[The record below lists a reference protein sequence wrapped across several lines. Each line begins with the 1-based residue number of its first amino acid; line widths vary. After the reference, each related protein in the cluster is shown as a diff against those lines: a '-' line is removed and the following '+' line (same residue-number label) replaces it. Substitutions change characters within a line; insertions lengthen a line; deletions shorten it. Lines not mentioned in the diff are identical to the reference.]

1 MKTLIKLLLVLM
13 FLGLT
18 VLYNIGLID
27 IRLEEIKY
35 LLGTIAAK
43 EDASNTFGIVAKY
56 ELIKR
61 RMLYGEENVTNYEL
75 EAKVQALTSDK
86 QLDEHQNT
94 WTIKAYRVPIRI
106 VLNCIRVLQGK
117 KIINPKEDD
126 KIFAVLQ
133 IAYFYERNRKFN
145 EALKSYEEILNNT
158 ALSPDLRAAVMVHK
172 AFCFS
177 MLSDYS
183 RSKKVYEE
191 TIAMFPNTEAG
202 ILSWKLL
209 DFIQSIE
216 KEREKLGKTA
226 LGEMEKAKQFY
237 LLMDYRNA
245 IKNLSVFIGNNSKSD
260 ALAEARF
267 FKGRSHEELG
277 EIEEAIL
284 EYRRII
290 QTDKSKTW
298 ARQANRRMLMLGAFY
313 EQQKQIAEEAK
324 RQLESYKDQTF
335 LSNIEKYS
343 YMISQTSIKGEMQK
357 NESKA
362 ITQVLSDDSL
372 LNIINKIGSLDPDS
386 EKKKEKEKEKQKVEQ
401 ARQELLKQGKL
412 NAAEI
417 KELQRRQNLA
427 QNPYR
432 RPEALKRIIDDNS
445 GELRYIYNK
454 RLRSG
459 IKISGKM
466 LVEIHIQS
474 SGFVDRARVI
484 QSSIGDNEFEREIT
498 QRILNWR
505 FNAVADSLGDLTV
518 NYPFEFFEE
527 Q

>member
-1 MKTLIKLLLVLM
+1 
-13 FLGLT
+13 
-18 VLYNIGLID
+18 
-27 IRLEEIKY
+27 
-35 LLGTIAAK
+35 
-43 EDASNTFGIVAKY
+43 
-56 ELIKR
+56 
-61 RMLYGEENVTNYEL
+61 
-75 EAKVQALTSDK
+75 
-86 QLDEHQNT
+86 
-94 WTIKAYRVPIRI
+94 
-106 VLNCIRVLQGK
+106 
-117 KIINPKEDD
+117 
-126 KIFAVLQ
+126 
-133 IAYFYERNRKFN
+133 
-145 EALKSYEEILNNT
+145 
-158 ALSPDLRAAVMVHK
+158 MVHK
-172 AFCFS
+172 AFCLS

-183 RSKKVYEE
+183 MAKKVYEE

-216 KEREKLGKTA
+216 REREKLGKTD

-237 LLMDYRNA
+237 LLMDFRNA
-245 IKNLSVFIGNNSKSD
+245 IKNLSIFIGKNPKSE

-290 QTDKSKTW
+290 QTDKSKIW
-298 ARQANRRMLMLGAFY
+298 ARQANRRMLMLGSFY
-313 EQQKQIAEEAK
+313 EQQKQIADEAK
-324 RQLESYKDQTF
+324 RQLEAYKDQTF

-343 YMISQTSIKGEMQK
+343 YMVSQTSIKGEMLK
-357 NESKA
+357 NEEKE
-362 ITQVLSDDSL
+362 ITQAPSDDSL
-372 LNIINKIGSLDPDS
+372 LNIINQICSLDLGE
-386 EKKKEKEKEKQKVEQ
+386 EKKKEKQKQKTEQ
-401 ARQELLKQGKL
+401 ARRELLKQGNL
-412 NAAEI
+412 NVAEI

-432 RPEALKRIIDDNS
+432 RPEALKRVIDDNS

-454 RLRSG
+454 KLRSG

-474 SGFVDRARVI
+474 SGRVDRAKVI
-484 QSSIGDNEFEREIT
+484 QSSIGDNDFEQEIT
-498 QRILNWR
+498 QRILSWR
-505 FNAVADSLGDLTV
+505 FNPVADSLGDLTV

>member
-1 MKTLIKLLLVLM
+1 MKTLSKLLLVLL

-43 EDASNTFGIVAKY
+43 EDVSNTFGIVAKY

-75 EAKVQALTSDK
+75 EARVQTLASAT
-86 QLDEHQNT
+86 QLNEHQNS
-94 WTIKAYRVPIRI
+94 WTVKAYRIPIRM
-106 VLNCIRVLQGK
+106 VLNCIRILQGK

-126 KIFAVLQ
+126 KIFAILE

-145 EALKSYEEILNNT
+145 EALKSYRQILSSATLNPNI
-158 ALSPDLRAAVMVHK
+158 RAAVMVHQ
-172 AFCFS
+172 AFCLS

-183 RSKKVYEE
+183 KSKKVYEE
-191 TIAMFPNTEAG
+191 VIAMFPNTEAG

-216 KEREKLGKTA
+216 REREKLKKTA

-237 LLMDYRNA
+237 LLMDFRNA
-245 IKNLSVFIGNNSKSD
+245 IKNLSVFIGNNPKSD

-284 EYRRII
+284 EYKKII
-290 QTDKSKTW
+290 QTDKSQTW
-298 ARQANRRMLMLGAFY
+298 ARQANRRMLMLGEFY

-324 RQLESYKDQTF
+324 RQLETYKDQTF

-343 YMISQTSIKGEMQK
+343 NMSSQTSIRGEMQK
-357 NESKA
+357 SESKEIA
-362 ITQVLSDDSL
+362 QTPSDENL
-372 LNIINKIGSLDPDS
+372 LNIINQIGSLDLSDEKKN
-386 EKKKEKEKEKQKVEQ
+386 EKKKIKRT
-401 ARQELLKQGKL
+401 RQELLKQGKL
-412 NAAEI
+412 NPAEM

-432 RPEALKRIIDDNS
+432 RPEALKRVIDDNS

-454 RLRSG
+454 KLRSG

-466 LVEIHIQS
+466 LVEIHIKS
-474 SGFVDRARVI
+474 SGLVDRAKVI
-484 QSSIGDNEFEREIT
+484 QSSIGDDDFEKEII
-498 QRILNWR
+498 QRILSWR

>member
-1 MKTLIKLLLVLM
+1 MKTLIKLLLVLL

-18 VLYNIGLID
+18 ILYNIGLID
-27 IRLEEIKY
+27 IRMEEIKY

-61 RMLYGEENVTNYEL
+61 RMLYGEENLNNYEL
-75 EAKVQALTSDK
+75 EARIQALTSAN
-86 QLDEHQNT
+86 QLNEHHNN
-94 WTIKAYRVPIRI
+94 WTAKAYRVPIRL

-126 KIFAVLQ
+126 KIFTILE
-133 IAYFYERNRKFN
+133 IAYLYERNRKFT
-145 EALKSYEEILNNT
+145 EALKSYEQILANT
-158 ALSPDLRAAVMVHK
+158 ALTPDIRAAVMVHK
-172 AFCFS
+172 AFCLS
-177 MLSDYS
+177 MLGDYS
-183 RSKKVYEE
+183 SSKRVYEE
-191 TIAMFPNTEAG
+191 TIAMLPNTEAG

-216 KEREKLGKTA
+216 KEREKLEKTA
-226 LGEMEKAKQFY
+226 LGEMEKARQFY
-237 LLMDYRNA
+237 LLMDFRNS
-245 IKNLSVFIGNNSKSD
+245 IKNLSIFIGKNPKSD

-277 EIEEAIL
+277 EIEEAIF

-290 QTDKSKTW
+290 QTDKSMIW
-298 ARQANRRMLMLGAFY
+298 ARQANRRMLMLGSFY

-324 RQLESYKDQTF
+324 RLLETYKDQTF
-335 LSNIEKYS
+335 LSNIEKYY
-343 YMISQTSIKGEMQK
+343 YMFSQTSIRGEMQK
-357 NESKA
+357 NENKEIA
-362 ITQVLSDDSL
+362 QAPSDDSL
-372 LNIINKIGSLDPDS
+372 LNIINQIGNLAPGS
-386 EKKKEKEKEKQKVEQ
+386 EKEKEKKKNEK
-401 ARQELLKQGKL
+401 AKQELLKQGNL
-412 NAAEI
+412 NVAEI

-427 QNPYR
+427 LNPYR
-432 RPEALKRIIDDNS
+432 RPEALKRVIDDNS

-454 RLRSG
+454 KLRSG

-466 LVEIHIQS
+466 LLEIHILS
-474 SGFVDRARVI
+474 SGIVDRARVI
-484 QSSIGDNEFEREIT
+484 QSSIADNDFEREIT
-498 QRILNWR
+498 QRILSWR
-505 FNAVADSLGDLTV
+505 FNPVADSLGDLTV

>member
-1 MKTLIKLLLVLM
+1 MKTLIKMLLVLL

-75 EAKVQALTSDK
+75 EARVQALTSAK
-86 QLDEHQNT
+86 QLNEHQNS
-94 WTIKAYRVPIRI
+94 WTVKAYRIPVRL
-106 VLNCIRVLQGK
+106 VLNCIRILQGK

-126 KIFAVLQ
+126 KIFSVLE

-145 EALKSYEEILNNT
+145 EALKSYEEILTNT
-158 ALSPDLRAAVMVHK
+158 TLSSDIRAAVMVHK
-172 AFCFS
+172 AFCLS

-183 RSKKVYEE
+183 SAKKVYEE
-191 TIAMFPNTEAG
+191 AIAMFPNTEAG

-216 KEREKLGKTA
+216 REREKLKKNDM
-226 LGEMEKAKQFY
+226 GEIEKAKQFY
-237 LLMDYRNA
+237 LLMDFRNA
-245 IKNLSVFIGNNSKSD
+245 IKNLSLFIGKNAKSD

-277 EIEEAIL
+277 EVEEAIL

-290 QTDKSKTW
+290 QTDKSKVW
-298 ARQANRRMLMLGAFY
+298 ARQANRRMLMLGEFY

-324 RQLESYKDQTF
+324 RQLEAYKDQTF

-343 YMISQTSIKGEMQK
+343 YMVSQTSIKGEMQN
-357 NESKA
+357 NENKEIA
-362 ITQVLSDDSL
+362 QGPSDDSL
-372 LNIINKIGSLDPDS
+372 LNIINQIGSLEPGD
-386 EKKKEKEKEKQKVEQ
+386 EKKKEKQKIER
-401 ARQELLKQGKL
+401 ARRDLLKQGKL
-412 NAAEI
+412 NVAEI

-432 RPEALKRIIDDNS
+432 RPEALKKVIDDNS

-454 RLRSG
+454 KLRSG
-459 IKISGKM
+459 MKISGKL

-474 SGFVDRARVI
+474 SGRVDRAKVI
-484 QSSIGDNEFEREIT
+484 QSSIGDNDFEREIT
-498 QRILNWR
+498 QRILSWR
-505 FNAVADSLGDLTV
+505 FNGVADSLGELTV

-527 Q
+527 H

>member
-1 MKTLIKLLLVLM
+1 MKTLIKLLLVLL

-27 IRLEEIKY
+27 IRLEEVKY

-75 EAKVQALTSDK
+75 EARVQALTSAK
-86 QLDEHQNT
+86 QLNEHQNS
-94 WTIKAYRVPIRI
+94 WTVKAYRVPVRL
-106 VLNCIRVLQGK
+106 VLNFIRVLQGK

-126 KIFAVLQ
+126 KIFAILE
-133 IAYFYERNRKFN
+133 IAYFYERNRKFT
-145 EALKSYEEILNNT
+145 EALKSYEQILANT
-158 ALSPDLRAAVMVHK
+158 TLSPDIRAAVMVHK
-172 AFCFS
+172 AFCLS

-183 RSKKVYEE
+183 KSKKVYEE
-191 TIAMFPNTEAG
+191 VIAMFPNTEAG

-216 KEREKLGKTA
+216 REREKLRKTA
-226 LGEMEKAKQFY
+226 MSEMEKAKQFY
-237 LLMDYRNA
+237 MLMDFRNA
-245 IKNLSVFIGNNSKSD
+245 IKNLSVFIGKNPKSD

-290 QTDKSKTW
+290 QTDKSKIW
-298 ARQANRRMLMLGAFY
+298 ARQANRRMLMLGSFY

-324 RQLESYKDQTF
+324 RQLEAYKDQTF

-343 YMISQTSIKGEMQK
+343 YMVSQTSIKGEMLKDEDKEIAQ
-357 NESKA
+357 A
-362 ITQVLSDDSL
+362 PSDDSL
-372 LNIINKIGSLDPDS
+372 LNIINKIGNLDLS
-386 EKKKEKEKEKQKVEQ
+386 GEKKKEKKKIEQ
-401 ARQELLKQGKL
+401 TRRELLKQGKL

-432 RPEALKRIIDDNS
+432 RPEALKRVIDDNS

-454 RLRSG
+454 KLRSG
-459 IKISGKM
+459 IKISGKL

-474 SGFVDRARVI
+474 TGIVDRARVI
-484 QSSIGDNEFEREIT
+484 QSSIGDNDFEREIT
-498 QRILNWR
+498 QRILSWR
-505 FNAVADSLGDLTV
+505 FNAVADTLGDLTV

-527 Q
+527 